1 MLMDTRLRR
10 RVGSDLNID
19 FKASP
24 TITAFMNSDARHR
37 FLLGPFGSGKTVGTI
52 MEIIRRASMQ
62 RCSPIDGKRKTRIAI
77 IRNTAPQLTDT
88 VIKSWLAWFPSGTLG
103 TWKLTGKTYSIR
115 QGDVECDVIFR
126 ALDDA
131 ADVSNLLS
139 LELSMCEC
147 SEFRELAR
155 EIVEGLDGRV
165 GRYPGTRDGGCT
177 YAGIFGDS
185 NMPMEG
191 SWWER
196 MLEGYDPDDG
206 KTKKPN
212 GWEVFKQPAAMIKQP
227 DGPYV
232 QNPLA
237 ENTENLPEK
246 YYQHLVEGKSEE
258 YIRTFVLM
266 QYGRSLGGKPCHPM
280 FNRDAH
286 ISKSTLIPNPNSLL
300 LISCDFGLTP
310 SLILKQQDAFGRVLT
325 FDNLACFGMGI
336 ERAIETKLLPLMRQK
351 YDACKDIFITGDPSG
366 GNRSQTDESSVVDI
380 FRQYRNKG
388 LGKIKLAW
396 SNNPVDRLGATDHF
410 LGMLVDRGR
419 PAYLIDPG
427 CDWLIPAL
435 DGKFQFRKFKD
446 GRESAEIEKNDWSHT
461 GEANN
466 YGDMYFFRGGRRKAQ
481 QEERAQLFVPP
492 AANFYNTP
500 R

>member
-1 MLMDTRLRR
+1 M
-10 RVGSDLNID
+10 NID
-19 FKASP
+19 FKASK
-24 TITAFMNSDARHR
+24 TATAFMNSDARHR
-37 FLLGPFGSGKTVGTI
+37 FILGPFGSGKTVMTI
-52 MEIIRRASMQ
+52 MECLRRAAMQ
-62 RCSPIDGKRKTRIAI
+62 RPSPIDGKRKTRIAI
-77 IRNTAPQLTDT
+77 IRNTAPQLVDT
-88 VIKSWLAWFPSGTLG
+88 VIKSFLSWFPSGTLG
-103 TWKLTGKTYSIR
+103 VYRQTGKTYSIR
-115 QGDVECDVIFR
+115 QDDIECDIIFR

-139 LELSMCEC
+139 LELTLAEL

-165 GRYPGTRDGGCT
+165 GRYPGARDGGCT
-177 YAGIFGDS
+177 YAGIIGDS

-206 KTKKPN
+206 KTKKSN
-212 GWEVFKQPAAMIKQP
+212 GWEVFKQPAAMIKQA
-227 DGPYV
+227 DGSYA

-280 FNRDAH
+280 FNRDVH
-286 ISKSTLIPNPNSLL
+286 VSKSPLIPNPNNLL
-300 LISCDFGLTP
+300 LVSCDFGLTP
-310 SLILKQQDAFGRVLT
+310 AIILKQQDAFGRVLT
-325 FDNLACFGMGI
+325 FDNIACFGMGI
-336 ERAIETKLLPLMRQK
+336 ERAIETKLLPLLRQK
-351 YDACKDIFITGDPSG
+351 YDACKDIYVTGDPSG
-366 GNRSQTDESSVVDI
+366 GNQSQTDESTVVDV
-380 FRQYRNKG
+380 FRQYRNRG

-396 SNNPVDRLGATDHF
+396 SNNPVARRGATDHF
-410 LGMLVDRGR
+410 LGMLVDRGQ

-435 DGKFQFRKFKD
+435 DGKFQFKKYKD
-446 GRESAEIEKNDWSHT
+446 GRESADVEKNDFSHT
-461 GEANN
+461 GEANQ
-466 YGDMYFFRGGRRKAQ
+466 YGDMYWERGGRRKA
-481 QEERAQLFVPP
+481 ENKERDTVYTPPVP
-492 AANFYNTP
+492 NFYNTP